1 MKQEIKS
8 INDQE
13 TVNRSPIFQNW
24 NHFLKNFKKY
34 WFINE
39 LNESKRADI
48 SQNIW
53 NQII

>member
-13 TVNRSPIFQNW
+13 TVNYSPIFQNW

-34 WFINE
+34 WFKNE
-39 LNESKRADI
+39 LKESKRADI
-48 SQNIW
+48 SQNIQ
-53 NQII
+53 NQLI

>member
-1 MKQEIKS
+1 MKEEIKS

-13 TVNRSPIFQNW
+13 TVNCAPIFQNW

-48 SQNIW
+48 PQNIQ
-53 NQII
+53 NQPI